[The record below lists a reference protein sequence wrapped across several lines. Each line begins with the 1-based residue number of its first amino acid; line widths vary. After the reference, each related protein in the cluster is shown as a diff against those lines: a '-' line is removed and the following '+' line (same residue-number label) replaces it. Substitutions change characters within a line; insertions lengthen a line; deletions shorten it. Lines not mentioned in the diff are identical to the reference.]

1 MAFLETSAL
10 DYNITKGARST
21 VQFQRTKTYTK
32 GGKLKQHFDWST
44 AKHVLDL
51 SYRLR
56 PKADYDTLR
65 NFFYIV
71 MAGAYEGFRARDWSN
86 YELTQ
91 DNSSLTLI
99 SGSDF
104 QINRLHEVGEVQ
116 YLHPIYKPVDDSVTV
131 IRNRASVITVAGAS
145 VDYETG
151 IATISGHVEGDTY
164 TAEGEFDLPVTFVA
178 DEWVSNLEVSTD
190 NLWMN
195 AEPITLEEV
204 RL

>member
-1 MAFLETSAL
+1 MAFLETTPL

-65 NFFYIV
+65 DFFYVV

-91 DNSSLTLI
+91 DNSSLSLI
-99 SGSDF
+99 SGSDY
-104 QINRLHEVGEVQ
+104 QINRLHTVGAVE
-116 YLHPIYKPVDDSVTV
+116 YLHPITKPISAVTI
-131 IRNRASVITVAGAS
+131 IRNRSGAITTASATI
-145 VDYETG
+145 DYTTG
-151 IATISGHVEGDTY
+151 IATISGHVGGDTY
-164 TAEGEFDLPVTFVA
+164 SAEGEFDLPVTFA
-178 DEWVSNLEVSTD
+178 SDDWVSNLEVSTED
-190 NLWMN
+190 LWLN
-195 AEPITLEEV
+195 PEPIKLEEV
-204 RL
+204 LL

>member
-1 MAFLETSAL
+1 MAFLETPAL

-44 AKHVLDL
+44 AKHALDL

-56 PKADYDTLR
+56 PKADYDELR
-65 NFFYIV
+65 DFFYVV

-86 YELTQ
+86 YQLTQ
-91 DNSSLTLI
+91 ENSSLSLI
-99 SGSDF
+99 SGSDY
-104 QINRLHEVGEVQ
+104 QINRLHSVGAVQ
-116 YLHPIYKPVDDSVTV
+116 YLHPIKKPIESVDI
-131 IRNRASVITVAGAS
+131 IRNRSGVITVASAT

-151 IATISGHVEGDTY
+151 IATISGHVGGDTY
-164 TAEGEFDLPVTFVA
+164 SAEGEFDLPVTFVS
-178 DEWVSNLEVSTD
+178 DDWVSNLEVSTD

-195 AEPITLEEV
+195 PEAIKLEEV
-204 RL
+204 PL